1 MPAPTVAPVVRKDV
15 LTVKDQ
21 IDAADLLGLLDRI
34 RAALAAA
41 RDEVNALNVFPVPDG
56 DTGTNLYVTVDS
68 AHRELADAEGSRADL
83 VRAAARGALRGAA
96 GNSGVIFSQV
106 VRAMADQLADVPIDA
121 ATLPGVL
128 DRARDLSYDAVAE
141 PLPGTIL
148 SAMDAAAEAAWMAEE
163 DLDVVGVLR
172 RVLQA
177 VGVAVAHSR
186 DVLEAN
192 RAAGVVDAGARGFE
206 VALDGMLAWLEG
218 RTFDDVVPPPIR
230 RVTGDVVTRESGSLE
245 YGHEVQYLLE
255 ADDDVIPDLKAAL
268 ESLGDSVVVVGCGGL
283 LNVHVHTNDVDD
295 AIEVGRRIGAP
306 SRIHVTAFADQV
318 GPTTEPGAASPGH
331 DVAAPAARR
340 MVGYLAVVPGPG
352 LADLVRAAG
361 AVAVEGAAGDLPTV
375 ATVLNAVGDV
385 RADEI
390 VLLPGNP
397 NVVPTM
403 HQASSVSVAEGGRAL
418 HVVDAADSPAS
429 VLAVLA
435 VAPTDRVDLD
445 TCSDAARDVRSGEVV
460 QAVRDAQTPLGP
472 VRADQFLAVVGGVVV
487 GAHDR
492 AVDAVCDVVESIMD
506 DGVELVTL
514 VVGADVDEDEEVR
527 VKECVAGMAPRAE
540 IEVVQGRQRPA
551 RWILGAE

>member
-1 MPAPTVAPVVRKDV
+1 V
-15 LTVKDQ
+15 LAVKDQ
-21 IDAADLLGLLDRI
+21 IDATDLLGLLDRI

-41 RDEVNALNVFPVPDG
+41 RDEINALNVFPVPDG
-56 DTGTNLYVTVDS
+56 DTGTNLFATVDS
-68 AHRELADAEGSRADL
+68 AHRELVEAEGDRAEL

-106 VRAMADQLADVPIDA
+106 VRAMAEQLADGPIDA

-148 SAMDAAAEAAWMAEE
+148 SAMDAAAEASWMAAD
-163 DLDVVGVLR
+163 DLDLADVLQR
-172 RVLQA
+172 ALQA
-177 VGVAVAHSR
+177 VGGAVAHSR

-206 VALDGMLAWLEG
+206 VALDGVLAWVEG
-218 RTFDDVVPPPIR
+218 RSFDDVVPPPIR
-230 RVTGDVVTRESGSLE
+230 RVTGDVVARESGSLE

-255 ADDDVIPDLKAAL
+255 AEDDVIPDLKNAL

-283 LNVHVHTNDVDD
+283 LNVHVHTNDVED
-295 AIEVGRRIGAP
+295 AIEVGRRHGTPA
-306 SRIHVTAFADQV
+306 RVQVTAFADQIAAV
-318 GPTTEPGAASPGH
+318 DGQPADPQAAGLGDGPAHRTT
-331 DVAAPAARR
+331 
-340 MVGYLAVVPGPG
+340 VGYLAVVPGPG
-352 LADLVRAAG
+352 LVDLVRAAG

-375 ATVLNAVGDV
+375 ATVLNAVGEV

-403 HQASSVSVAEGGRAL
+403 HQASSVSVAEGGRPL

-435 VAPTDRVDLD
+435 VARTNQLDLK
-445 TCSDAARDVRSGEVV
+445 TCADAARDVRSGEVV

-492 AVDAVCDVVESIMD
+492 AVDAVCDVVESIVD

-514 VVGADVDEDEEVR
+514 VVGADVDADEEATVT
-527 VKECVAGMAPRAE
+527 ECVAGMAPRAE
-540 IEVVQGRQRPA
+540 VEVVQGRQRPA

>member
-1 MPAPTVAPVVRKDV
+1 MN
-15 LTVKDQ
+15 DQ

-41 RDEVNALNVFPVPDG
+41 RDEINALNVFPVPDG
-56 DTGTNLYVTVDS
+56 DTGTNLFATVDS
-68 AHRELADAEGSRADL
+68 AHRELAEAEGDRADL

-96 GNSGVIFSQV
+96 GNSGVIFSQA
-106 VRAMADQLADVPIDA
+106 VRAMADHLADAPIDA
-121 ATLPGVL
+121 ATLPRVL

-148 SAMDAAAEAAWMAEE
+148 SAMDAAAEAARMAGD
-163 DLDVVGVLR
+163 DLDIVGVLTH
-172 RVLQA
+172 VLQA
-177 VGVAVAHSR
+177 VGASVADSR

-192 RAAGVVDAGARGFE
+192 RVAGVVDAGARGFE

-230 RVTGDVVTRESGSLE
+230 RVTGNVVARESGSLE

-295 AIEVGRRIGAP
+295 AIEVGRRLGAP
-306 SRIHVTAFADQV
+306 TRVHVTAFADQIES
-318 GPTTEPGAASPGH
+318 TAGH
-331 DVAAPAARR
+331 PRPADDGTNARSTR
-340 MVGYLAVVPGPG
+340 KGVGYLAVVPGPG
-352 LADLVRAAG
+352 LVDLVRAAG

-375 ATVLNAVGDV
+375 ATVLNAVGEV
-385 RADEI
+385 QADEV

-403 HQASSVSVAEGGRAL
+403 HQASNVSVAEGGRPL

-435 VAPTDRVDLD
+435 VAPTNQVDMD
-445 TCSDAARDVRSGEVV
+445 TCADAARDVRSGEVV
-460 QAVRDAQTPLGP
+460 QAVRDAQTPLGA
-472 VRADQFLAVVGGVVV
+472 VRANQFLAVVGGVVV

-514 VVGADVDEDEEVR
+514 VVGADVDGDEEAMVR
-527 VKECVAGMAPRAE
+527 ECVADMAPHAD